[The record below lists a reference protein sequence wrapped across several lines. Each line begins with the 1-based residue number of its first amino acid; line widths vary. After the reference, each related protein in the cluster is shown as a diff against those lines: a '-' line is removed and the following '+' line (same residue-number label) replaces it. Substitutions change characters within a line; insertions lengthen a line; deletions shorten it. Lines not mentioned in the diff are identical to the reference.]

1 MKVKMTLI
9 SKGVNIEKVC
19 TTEIEIYTFERDMP
33 AKHNLLF
40 SNKPYLIKKVNL
52 EA

>member
-1 MKVKMTLI
+1 MKVKIALI
-9 SKGVNIEKVC
+9 SKGINIEKVC
-19 TTEIEIYTFERDMP
+19 TTEREVHTFERDMP